1 MRISQFNSTKL
12 LIAVIGLL
20 IGAFVMLSMS
30 LPEEQFND
38 STNSE
43 AYRSRPSYVA
53 KGCGHSKHY
62 GKAVAALTTNSPSGA
77 GSVCVGIGSKGNSG
91 SITWN
96 CGESS
101 SNDSK
106 TLQWDATFNPG
117 YYFVGWYTD
126 EKGSTLKNKN
136 NSYTEESCKAESTDD
151 NSPTTFT
158 YYGRLASVEFGEAT
172 PSSASICVTDLSK
185 TYSGEFSIATL
196 HADDKNDYN
205 APSFTIASGGSY
217 NTDNWSWANNS
228 LTIPYVY
235 TPTKYANATDVMLV
249 TSSGKTSPNSKSI
262 DVVITRPDI
271 EIVGGN
277 AGEQMLPSSPTTDF
291 VAKATFDV
299 KYTNGA
305 QEFSAAFNN
314 IQGNGVWTVGSIVYS
329 LGTGGAGTITV
340 NYTFNASGNIGSHS
354 ADLTLTANTAGGATY
369 TVHPTALVEAVKDY
383 DVEVFDANGNS
394 IFTGLWTDGLAKA
407 NANEGAT
414 IQLARNVDLGT
425 LSTSYSFTKTTTLD
439 LNGKTLSATSMVGK
453 YLINLDTDGK
463 TLTIKDSK
471 AGGTIS
477 AIGSADTTLYAVRIN
492 KGALVMEGGAI
503 YAENK
508 LAYTSS
514 QTGMSVRALQLGANA
529 AFTMN
534 GGSVTGVAGNN
545 TYAVHQ
551 EGAVNAKGKTIING
565 GTINADCKRE
575 YAYGI
580 STVGKLEMHGGIVN
594 AKTYTSTGSS
604 NVYGIYLTGSANL
617 DPAKEYGAELTMTG
631 GEVNVTA
638 QKANAV
644 AVYVY
649 GAVTIFKD
657 AASNYTHANCRAY
670 PAVAYISGGIF
681 NAFTT
686 TSGAY
691 GIRVMN
697 SVKTEDE
704 TISTT
709 VVKPTIITGGAFNAE
724 ATTSGAYA
732 IMADAQSSWGFGTIS
747 QGIVEVSNVVAT
759 AKTGTSSAYGAYVN
773 AQGKIFDEGNTN
785 MNYNTTYKIAGEWVA
800 AGKMTINSGIFS
812 GTATTNTA
820 AGVGVATRGAVRVGK
835 TSDDIKYAYGELII
849 NDGVFTGKTLTAN
862 AAYGLSSGGNT
873 IVRGGTFIA
882 DAATTGAA
890 GVVTLSG
897 KTILSGATMKATT
910 RDTNGGAYGLYA
922 LCSIADITG
931 ITHPSEIV
939 ANNLNVTAESL
950 GGTNARGAYVGTTQR
965 TLSDDTYN
973 KLSDSNK
980 KAYQNM
986 YIRGEWATAGKVT
999 VNGGT
1004 YTVTSATT
1012 YAYGACVNSAAIT
1025 ATGKTVAT
1033 GKLTIK
1039 NAMFTVHTNSTNF
1052 AYGVWTGGETTIDG
1066 ATFNIQSKTTNAYG
1080 LYVHDKKTTVANS
1093 VFNVTA
1099 TASAYG
1105 AHLNA
1110 GIHEKYGY
1118 LYQGEL
1124 EANEGTV
1131 FNVNATAGNTAQGV
1145 TLVAAKKNIAQ
1156 GNAFA
1161 GDYVAA
1167 SSAVINGG
1175 TYTAQASGT
1184 TAYGVFVPATITQG
1198 AKSATASC
1206 IVNGGKFRAT
1216 ATSTVADVNDKA
1228 PIGALLLKG
1237 GYYTQSTN
1245 LTAYTA
1251 PEKFL
1256 FDLTRGA
1263 EYNEGYRYVISE
1275 NNPSGEVCRVYN
1287 GSSMVESYGSLE
1299 EALQYVNANTNTDLT
1314 IVMTGHY
1321 TLPKGNYVLPA
1332 KATLLLPYKT
1342 GTGEGATSALGTSV
1356 SRTYNNNVL
1365 ATPYMFRKLIL
1376 EKGANI
1382 TVQGKIEVSAQM
1394 FCAAGGQPIS
1404 GCPFGPYGQIHLC
1417 EGARMD
1423 LESGACIYA
1432 WGYIT
1437 GEGLINAK
1445 KGSIIHE
1452 DFQLGYWRGGSA
1464 SYNMMGNDAKAFFV
1478 ADYALQNIEC
1488 PIVYRAGAKELAHSG
1503 VYAASGIR
1511 PTKEGVRIF
1520 DTENA
1525 LFVIED
1531 VAESADTWVKRE
1543 YDVAHDRLY
1552 WTMNSGASISNVTI
1566 TLSNIP
1572 WLGTIDMDSK
1582 DYNLPITSN
1591 FTIVLE
1597 SGRMTLSNDILFM
1610 PGSQLVI
1617 NKEATAVVAE
1627 GKKVYFYDSDDWQK
1641 TGDKYYHPAKYSPSW
1656 GTENPRVKVYP
1667 PTTTPLPDAEV
1678 FVHGSIEC
1686 NGQLFT
1692 TGNDINKGSANI
1704 HSTNADAGSIVYT
1717 AAATEDGQ
1725 VGQCIN
1731 TTPDYVYAATT
1742 SAQLKNG
1749 DGTYTQTSG
1758 TQAGYIFEYEND
1770 QWACH
1775 RQDGCMTVA
1784 TDGTGEHYYAK
1795 PSDVVEVEANTTDEA
1810 YHGVANPNRFFI
1822 FTENNTKNNA
1832 TNATAATCVWW
1843 EATPQVK
1850 DGVIYYVANQEQ
1862 FDNYGTYYYYDTNIG
1877 FWKPYYVTV
1886 TWKNWDGSLL
1896 TYSDGTQA
1904 VDKVPYNTSPR
1915 FFAKNPTRTN
1925 DDTYQYVWTGWI
1937 IEGDATN
1944 HVYDKFGTLPVV
1956 TGDVTYIA
1964 YIKGTKWQ
1972 YTVTF
1977 LNPDGTKIEDQLL
1990 EVGSI
1995 PVCSKTPTLPSTT
2008 DKEYVFSNWEGYAQ
2022 GEQLPAVTAAATYTA
2037 HYLEKP
2043 RTYRI
2048 TFYDY
2053 DATTILQQG
2062 DVAYGTIPTY
2072 DKYEPVRERTSAYSY
2087 DFDGWQSKWGDVIAK
2102 GTELLTVTEAT
2113 YYVAHF
2119 AQTAR
2124 RYKVTLDVVVNGATC
2139 DVPFVERAYEEKL
2152 GELPDAVKE
2161 GYNFAGWFTEPS
2173 GGTQVTAET
2182 LITEDVTFYA
2192 QFVVDEIGS
2201 LLDITDWTD
2210 NTLTINATGFIPL
2223 WPYTINNQP
2232 FALTDLNPDRTA
2244 TIGYTG
2250 EPDDLIRIEVTNS
2263 KDKVIS
2269 SRKYRIPHIITSDV
2283 TLSGTKEESIVFVK
2297 EGATLTIAENT
2308 TLAAI
2313 YVAPGAELV
2322 VNSGVV
2328 LTAESLMLRTT
2339 PWAAA
2344 SLDNNG
2350 TIYAKV
2356 YYTRIVSDRAYH
2368 QFALPLST
2376 TISGAFLSNGAKF
2389 PYENTWLLKRYDERS
2404 RAENGANDNGTN
2416 WVPLS
2421 SDDPIVATTGYEL
2434 YSGSAYYREI
2444 YFPVDITQSVGK
2456 TVSVSHTD
2464 GAAGAAHAGWN
2475 AICSPL
2481 MGKYKQN
2488 FTEVS
2493 EAIKVSELT
2502 EDGNYW
2508 QHIPNVI
2515 NPAVPFYYQAPKKG
2529 ALNFSGKELAQN
2541 APRRAWHTSVSTQ
2554 WLRLMLNDA
2563 TGRILDETSIFTHP
2577 EKFAVDYES
2586 GYDVIKQSTTGGKAL
2601 LYSELACGALAFA
2614 ALPDSVAE
2622 SRIPIFVYTA
2632 EAQSYTFHLEDNAY
2646 LNRLNN
2652 VFLHDMETGAVIDL
2666 LASDYEVMLREG
2678 TTRGRFYIT
2687 CVFRAQ
2693 NVTTDIETTVQDKQ
2707 TATIQKVFYNG
2718 KVYILRNGIVYDL
2731 TGRQCEMK

>member
-1 MRISQFNSTKL
+1 MNTNKRILF
-12 LIAVIGLL
+12 VGLAIL
-20 IGAFVMLSMS
+20 AGVS
-30 LPEEQFND
+30 N
-38 STNSE
+38 
-43 AYRSRPSYVA
+43 VW
-53 KGCGHSKHY
+53 GHGGPHY
-62 GKAVAALTTNSPSGA
+62 GKVVAGTTTNSLSGA
-77 GSVCVGIGSKGNSG
+77 GTVYAGVEQKGDKTSDSWTCDNS
-91 SITWN
+91 N
-96 CGESS
+96 SS
-101 SNDSK
+101 TDTK
-106 TLQWDATFNPG
+106 KLQWDATSNPG
-117 YYFVGWYTD
+117 YYFVGWYSD
-126 EKGSTLKNKN
+126 EAATMQKTTENPYNEDCTAASTEGGN
-136 NSYTEESCKAESTDD
+136 
-151 NSPTTFT
+151 PTTFS
-158 YYGRLASVEFGEAT
+158 YYGCFASVGFDDAT

-185 TYSGEFSIATL
+185 TYDGEFTVKTL
-196 HADDKNDYN
+196 YADDKNDYN

-235 TPTKYANATDVMLV
+235 TPTKYTNATDVMLV

-262 DVVITRPDI
+262 DIVITRPDI
-271 EIVGGN
+271 EIVGGD

-305 QEFSAAFNN
+305 SEFSATFNN
-314 IQGNGVWTVGSIVYS
+314 IQGDGAWTIGTVEYT

-340 NYTFNASGNIGSHS
+340 NYTFNAGGNIGNHS

-369 TVHPTALVEAVKDY
+369 VVYPTALVEAVKDY
-383 DVEVFDANGNS
+383 DVEVFDADGKS
-394 IFTGLWTDGLAKA
+394 IFIGSWTDGVAKV
-407 NANEGAT
+407 NAQDGAT
-414 IQLARNVDLGT
+414 VQLARNVDLGT
-425 LSTSYSFTKTTTLD
+425 LSTSYSFTTTATLD
-439 LNGKTLSATSMVGK
+439 LNGKTLGATSVANK
-453 YLINLDTDGK
+453 FLINLDTDGK

-471 AGGTIS
+471 VGGTIS
-477 AIGSADTTLYAVRIN
+477 AVGSANMTLYAVRIN
-492 KGALVMEGGAI
+492 QGALVMEGGAI
-503 YAENK
+503 YAENT
-508 LAYTSS
+508 LTYNNTLS

-545 TYAVHQ
+545 TYAVRQ
-551 EGAVNAKGKTIING
+551 EGAVNAKGKTVING
-565 GTINADCKRE
+565 GTINANCKRQ

-580 STVGKLEMHGGIVN
+580 STAGKLEIHGGTIN
-594 AKTYTSTGSS
+594 AKTYTSTGTSD
-604 NVYGIYLTGSANL
+604 VFGIRLDGGANL
-617 DPAKEYGAELTMTG
+617 DSSKEYGAELTMTG

-638 QKANAV
+638 QTSNAV

-649 GAVTIFKD
+649 GSVTTFKD
-657 AASNYTHANCRAY
+657 ADGNYTHANCRAY
-670 PAVAYISGGIF
+670 PAVAYISGGTF

-686 TSGAY
+686 TSSAY

-704 TISTT
+704 TYSTT
-709 VVKPTIITGGAFNAE
+709 VVKPTVITGGTFNAE
-724 ATTSGAYA
+724 ATTSAAYA
-732 IMADAQSSWGFGTIS
+732 IMADAQSSWGYGAIS

-773 AQGKIFDEGNTN
+773 AQGKIFDEGNTK
-785 MNYNTTYKIAGEWVA
+785 MNYHETYKVAGEWVA
-800 AGKMTINSGIFS
+800 AGKMTINSGTFS
-812 GTATTNTA
+812 GTATTNTGV
-820 AGVGVATRGAVRVGK
+820 GVGVATRGAVREGK
-835 TSDDIKYAYGELII
+835 TSDNIKYAYGELII
-849 NDGVFTGKTLTAN
+849 NDGVFTGKTLNAN

-882 DAATTGAA
+882 DAATTDAA
-890 GVVTLSG
+890 GVLTLSG
-897 KTILSGATMKATT
+897 KTILSGATLKATT
-910 RDTNGGAYGLYA
+910 RDTKGGAYGLYA
-922 LCSIADITG
+922 SCSVADVTG
-931 ITHPSEIV
+931 ITYPSEIV

-950 GGTNARGAYVGTTQR
+950 GGTNARGACVRTTQR

-973 KLSDSNK
+973 KLSDNNQ

-986 YIRGEWATAGKVT
+986 YIRGEWATAGKIT
-999 VNGGT
+999 INGGI
-1004 YTVTSATT
+1004 YNVTSATT
-1012 YAYGACVNSAAIT
+1012 NAYGARVETAAIT
-1025 ATGKTVAT
+1025 ASGKTMAT
-1033 GKLTIK
+1033 GELTIK
-1039 NAMFTVHTNSTNF
+1039 DAVFTVRTNGTTG
-1052 AYGVWTGGETTIDG
+1052 AYGVWTSGETTIDG
-1066 ATFNIQSKTTNAYG
+1066 ATFSVQPKTTDAYG
-1080 LYVHDKKTTVANS
+1080 LYVYDKKTTVANS
-1093 VFNVTA
+1093 TFDVTA
-1099 TASAYG
+1099 TATAHGAY
-1105 AHLNA
+1105 LYA
-1110 GIHEKYGY
+1110 GINGDYGY

-1156 GNAFA
+1156 GSTFA
-1161 GDYVAA
+1161 GDYVAV

-1184 TAYGVFVPATITQG
+1184 TAYGVFVPATAIQG

-1206 IVNGGKFRAT
+1206 VVNGGKFRAT
-1216 ATSTVADVNDKA
+1216 ATSIVADVSDKA
-1228 PIGALLLKG
+1228 PIGALVLKG

-1245 LTAYTA
+1245 LTTYAS

-1342 GTGEGATSALGTSV
+1342 GTGEGATSACGTNV

-1365 ATPYMFRKLIL
+1365 AIPYMFRKLIF

-1404 GCPFGPYGQIHLC
+1404 GCPIGPYGQIHLC

-1520 DTENA
+1520 DTENS

-1543 YDVAHDRLY
+1543 YDVANDRLY

-1566 TLSNIP
+1566 SLSNIP
-1572 WLGTIDMDSK
+1572 LVGTIDMDSK

-1610 PGSQLVI
+1610 PGSQLII

-1627 GKKVYFYDSDDWQK
+1627 GKKVYFYDSEDWQK
-1641 TGDKYYHPAKYSPSW
+1641 TGNQYYWPVKYSPSW
-1656 GTENPRVKVYP
+1656 GTENPRVKAYP
-1667 PTTTPLPDAEV
+1667 PTTTPLPDAEM

-1692 TGNDINKGSANI
+1692 TGNNVEKGSANI

-1770 QWACH
+1770 QWVCR

-1795 PSDVVEVEANTTDEA
+1795 PSDVVEVEANTGDEA
-1810 YHGVANPNRFFI
+1810 YHSVANPNRFFI

-1832 TNATAATCVWW
+1832 INATAATCVWW
-1843 EATPQVK
+1843 EATPEMK
-1850 DGVIYYVANQEQ
+1850 DGVTYYVANQEQ
-1862 FDNYGTYYYYDTNIG
+1862 FDNYGTYYYYDTNTG
-1877 FWKPYYVTV
+1877 FWKPNYVTV
-1886 TWKNWDGSLL
+1886 TWKNWDGSIL

-1904 VDKVPYNTSPR
+1904 VDKVPYNTSPK

-1925 DDTYQYVWTGWI
+1925 DDTYQYVWTGWTM
-1937 IEGDATN
+1937 EGDATN
-1944 HVYDKFGTLPVV
+1944 TVYDKFGTLPVV

-1972 YTVTF
+1972 YTITF
-1977 LNPDGTKIEDQLL
+1977 NNPDGTKIEDQLL

-1995 PVCSKTPTLPSTT
+1995 PVCSKTPTLPSTI

-2022 GEQLPAVTAAATYTA
+2022 GAQLPVVTAAATYTA
-2037 HYLEKP
+2037 QYIEKP
-2043 RTYRI
+2043 RAYRI

-2053 DATTILQQG
+2053 DATTILQQS
-2062 DVAYGTIPTY
+2062 DVAYGTTPTY
-2072 DKYEPVRERTSAYSY
+2072 GKYEPVRERTSAYSY
-2087 DFDGWQSKWGDVIAK
+2087 DFDGWQSKLGDVIAK
-2102 GTELLTVTEAT
+2102 GTDLPTVTGAT

-2124 RYKVTLDVVVNGATC
+2124 RYKVTLDVAVSGATC
-2139 DVPFVERAYEEKL
+2139 DVPFVERAYEETL

-2161 GYNFAGWFTEPS
+2161 KYNFVGWFTEPS

-2201 LLDITDWTD
+2201 PLDIVDWTD
-2210 NTLTINATGFIPL
+2210 KTLTINATGFVPL
-2223 WPYTINNQP
+2223 WPYTINDAP
-2232 FALTDLNPDRTA
+2232 FALTDLNQDRTA
-2244 TIGYTG
+2244 TISYKGS
-2250 EPDDLIRIEVTNS
+2250 PDDLIRIEATNS
-2263 KDKVIS
+2263 KDKVVS
-2269 SRKYRIPHIITSDV
+2269 SRKYRVPHIITSNV
-2283 TLSGTKEESIVFVK
+2283 TLSGTNEESIVFVK

-2308 TLAAI
+2308 TFGAI

-2328 LTAESLMLRTT
+2328 LTVDSLMLRTT

-2350 TIYAKV
+2350 TILAKV

-2389 PYENTWLLKRYDERS
+2389 PYENTWLLKRYSESS
-2404 RAENGANDNGTN
+2404 RAKNGANDNGTN

-2444 YFPVDITQSVGK
+2444 YFPVNITESAGK

-2464 GAAGAAHAGWN
+2464 GAAGPAHAGWN

-2481 MGKYKQN
+2481 LGKYKQN
-2488 FTEVS
+2488 FTDAS

-2508 QHIPNVI
+2508 QHIPEVI
-2515 NPAVPFYYQAPKKG
+2515 YPAVPFYYQAPKEG
-2529 ALNFSGKELAQN
+2529 TLDFSGKKLVQN
-2541 APRRAWHTSVSTQ
+2541 APRRAWHTQASTQ
-2554 WLRLMLNDA
+2554 WLRLTLRDA
-2563 TGRILDETSIFTHP
+2563 AGKMLDETDIFTHP
-2577 EKFAVDYES
+2577 EKFSVDYET
-2586 GYDVIKQSTTGGKAL
+2586 GYDVTKQSVTGGKAL

-2614 ALPDSVAE
+2614 AVPDSVAE
-2622 SRIPIFVYTA
+2622 SRIPLTIYAA
-2632 EAQSYTFHLEDNAY
+2632 ETKPYTFHLQDNAY
-2646 LNRLNN
+2646 LSRLGN
-2652 VFLHDMETGAVIDL
+2652 VFLHDTETGAIIDL
-2666 LASDYEVMLREG
+2666 LTSDYEVMLREG
-2678 TTRGRFYIT
+2678 TTRGRLYIT
-2687 CVFRAQ
+2687 CVFRTQ
-2693 NVTTDIETTVQDKQ
+2693 NITTDVETTVQDKQ
-2707 TATIQKVFYNG
+2707 ASQTQKVLYND
-2718 KVYILRNGIVYDL
+2718 KVYILRNGAVYDL